1 MAGGMGDVD
10 GEGLKISNDLEDRKR
25 ERERERDVEMCRGR
39 RAPRRS
45 GD

>member
-10 GEGLKISNDLEDRKR
+10 GEGLKISNDLEDR